1 MPSNMTAIWILCV
14 TFCVFLLLRFPVAL
28 VLVIS
33 SIATLW
39 YLDMPIVVVA
49 QQTLQGINL
58 FSLLAIPFFILTGQ
72 LLGAGGL
79 ATRIVDFANVFVG
92 RLPGGLSIV
101 NSVACMFFG
110 NLSGS
115 AVADTSAIGS
125 VMIPIMV
132 KKGYSPEYS
141 VGVTISSAIQ
151 GVVVPP
157 SHNLVLYSI
166 VAATVVGGMSVGKL
180 FMAGIVPGF
189 LLLGTLSIVG
199 VIISIKRKYPKGDPV
214 ERRKIPLIIL
224 NGFLSL
230 TPAVLILGSIIF
242 GVATA
247 TEAGALAVVYSF
259 CLGFFVY
266 RELKPKHLW
275 PVLVRT
281 FRTVFMVFFLIGASG
296 AFGYVM
302 TILRLPDLITQGF
315 LAISETPWVILLMIN
330 ILLLL
335 PGRAHGH
342 GPDDRHPDAHPA
354 AGLREARN
362 GPDPV
367 RPRPDLQRGHGIA
380 DAAGRYGSLRGLRHR
395 QGERERRHEGYDA
408 LLPGHDDR
416 SLPDHV
422 LSSSHHVAPSLREMR
437 MWFPYYFF
445 RKSLRIG
452 LKASI
457 SRTCLDSVLDRVRNI
472 RRNREQVSLAQA
484 DFLLA
489 YDHENFHG
497 RPHRRPAR
505 EGGSA
510 GDPAERPGRRCTRP
524 RRS

>member
-92 RLPGGLSIV
+92 RLPGGLSVV

-132 KKGYSPEYS
+132 KKGYAPEYS

-166 VAATVVGGMSVGKL
+166 VAATVIGGMSVGKL

-189 LLLGTLSIVG
+189 LLLATLCIVG
-199 VIISIKRKYPKGDPV
+199 VIISVNRKYPKGDPV
-214 ERRKIPLIIL
+214 ELRKVPMIIIH
-224 NGFLSL
+224 GFLSL

-259 CLGFFVY
+259 CLGFFAY

-281 FRTVFMVFFLIGASG
+281 FRTVLMVFFLIGASG

-302 TILRLPDLITQGF
+302 TILRLPDLITSGF

-335 PGRAHGH
+335 LG
-342 GPDDRHPDAHPA
+342 GPMDMAPMIVILTPILLPVCMKL
-354 AGLREARN
+354 GM
-362 GPDPV
+362 DPV
-367 RPRPDLQRGHGIA
+367 QFGLVLIFN
-380 DAAGRYGSLRGLRHR
+380 AGMGLLTPPV
-395 QGERERRHEGYDA
+395 GTVLFVGCAIGKVSVNVGTKAMMPFFLAMMVVLFLITYYPP
-408 LLPGHDDR
+408 LTMWLP
-416 SLPDHV
+416 SFV
-422 LSSSHHVAPSLREMR
+422 
-437 MWFPYYFF
+437 
-445 RKSLRIG
+445 K
-452 LKASI
+452 
-457 SRTCLDSVLDRVRNI
+457 
-472 RRNREQVSLAQA
+472 
-484 DFLLA
+484 
-489 YDHENFHG
+489 
-497 RPHRRPAR
+497 
-505 EGGSA
+505 
-510 GDPAERPGRRCTRP
+510 
-524 RRS
+524 

>member
-1 MPSNMTAIWILCV
+1 MPSDVTAIWILCV

-92 RLPGGLSIV
+92 RLPGGLSVV

-166 VAATVVGGMSVGKL
+166 VAATVIGGMSVGKL

-189 LLLGTLSIVG
+189 LLLATLCIVG

-214 ERRKIPLIIL
+214 ELRKVPMIVLH
-224 NGFLSL
+224 GFLSL

-266 RELKPKHLW
+266 RELKPRHLW

-281 FRTVFMVFFLIGASG
+281 FRTVLMVFFLIGASG

-302 TILRLPDLITQGF
+302 TILRLPDIITQGF
-315 LAISETPWVILLMIN
+315 LSISDTTWIILLMIN

-335 PGRAHGH
+335 LG
-342 GPDDRHPDAHPA
+342 GPMDMAPMIVILTPILLPVCMKL
-354 AGLREARN
+354 GM
-362 GPDPV
+362 DPV
-367 RPRPDLQRGHGIA
+367 QFGLVLIFN
-380 DAAGRYGSLRGLRHR
+380 AGMGLLTPPV
-395 QGERERRHEGYDA
+395 GTVLFVGCAIGKVTVNAGTKAMMPFFLAMLIVLFLITYYPP
-408 LLPGHDDR
+408 LTMWLP
-416 SLPDHV
+416 SFV
-422 LSSSHHVAPSLREMR
+422 
-437 MWFPYYFF
+437 
-445 RKSLRIG
+445 K
-452 LKASI
+452 
-457 SRTCLDSVLDRVRNI
+457 
-472 RRNREQVSLAQA
+472 
-484 DFLLA
+484 
-489 YDHENFHG
+489 
-497 RPHRRPAR
+497 
-505 EGGSA
+505 
-510 GDPAERPGRRCTRP
+510 
-524 RRS
+524 